1 VLVADDLGA
10 WLIGLLAD
18 AGRKRLTTW
27 ALGTAQERAL
37 RQAAATAVQL
47 TAGELRPGDP
57 ESAAELALVISHVF
71 QQAVPAALPAGTVTL
86 LEALRTAIAG
96 QLAVLDDAS
105 LTGTG
110 RSAAQALGVT
120 ATQLAESLTGQLL
133 REIVLRGARG
143 GPLFALASQLNQ
155 DVTHLQGRRLEDMI
169 GQLTEEVRSALA
181 ELSRPRRD
189 PVMFLP
195 GRDPSFAGHRDA
207 LRELRDRA
215 SAHNPAE
222 TVIAIHAIDGMA
234 GVGKTA
240 LAVQVA
246 HELLPSYPDGAY
258 MIDLHGHTP
267 GMAPLEPSAA
277 LVRLLRQDRAAAD
290 DIPADLDG
298 LQAEWR
304 WRMAARQAIV
314 VLDNARDSAQ
324 VRPLLPGA
332 AGCLVLVTSRKRLIG
347 LTEAPPLSVNVL
359 GQDEAED
366 LLGRLVG
373 ERRAAD
379 QAAVAAV
386 VRDCGQLP
394 LAIRIVAARLRHHPD
409 ESVAEVAAQLSDARS
424 RLDVL
429 EAEDTSVAAS
439 IALSFEA
446 LPARLQ
452 QAFALCGLHPG
463 AELTAEAIAA
473 LGAAGR
479 EEAERW
485 LRELADYHLADTT
498 ESPAAA
504 GGRRYR
510 QHDLVR
516 AFGRRLS
523 TEIPAAEAEAALL
536 RLVRAYAERL
546 NELRSVDL
554 DIGVVVPA
562 QVATSMWWS
571 LPAWP
576 DGYLVTEQGNI
587 VACTTAVHGRPALA
601 SDLARLLT
609 LLGPP
614 LLNDHSPDAR
624 PAYQQLL
631 DLAGTVPDQ
640 VTALVGLALAD
651 LVSQAYPTAL
661 DSFARIQVLAAQAG
675 DLDTELQAWRC
686 LAETERLIGDID
698 AAAASYRRM
707 QELAEESDDP
717 AAPALQG
724 LAELTA
730 WSGDL
735 PVARRLLQQCIG
747 ICEHGDDDT
756 GLTLAV
762 WWSGELALL
771 DDDPAAAA
779 ASFRRLQELRPGSAY
794 HVVLSLLGIAA
805 AEAALGRAAA
815 ARARAREAYL
825 AAAADAIRHHLYSV
839 GNVHMVVQ
847 ALIRLPR
854 SDEKVTPARPASR
867 QDLAVRIAE
876 LEGRR
881 DPGPAAGKL
890 ERIAG
895 DAERAGDLG
904 LAGRAYRAL
913 AGVLNP
919 DVYVDE
925 IREAAQKSYRLAGRL
940 HDRAGQLCDLLL
952 IDRTQGGYDISA
964 ISAAEAAEIAAEL
977 REPLAELY
985 ALRRLAFCEWESRLN
1000 AIEANV
1006 LASAAGTLPEEAGQ
1020 ATGGP
1025 DFAEL
1030 PSEQDAIRHFR
1041 QAYQLARRAH
1051 SPAEQADIMLRLAGI
1066 QDFTGDVSA
1075 AAKSYRQ
1082 AAADGLRAGE
1092 DGLRARAL
1100 QRLAR
1105 IQLRLGDREQAARL
1119 YRKACAAYATT
1130 RYRQAAGDTLKELG
1144 DLELDLGN
1152 TAAARQAWQAALGY
1166 YAGDT
1171 ARAEAVSAVTAALD
1185 ETSW

>member
-47 TAGELRPGDP
+47 TADGFQPGDA
-57 ESAAELALVISHVF
+57 ERAAELALVISHVF
-71 QQAVPAALPAGTVTL
+71 HEAVPAVLPAGTVTL
-86 LEALRTAIAG
+86 LEALRAAIAG

-110 RSAAQALGVT
+110 SSAAESLGVT
-120 ATQLAESLTGQLL
+120 AAELAESLTGQLL

-155 DVTHLQGRRLEDMI
+155 DVTHLQGRQLQDMI
-169 GQLTEEVRSALA
+169 GQLTGEVRAALA
-181 ELSRPRRD
+181 ELSGPPRE

-215 SAHNPAE
+215 TAHNPAE

-267 GMAPLEPSAA
+267 GMAPLEPGAA
-277 LVRLLRQDRAAAD
+277 LVRLLRQDRAAEK

-304 WRMAARQAIV
+304 SRMAARQAIV

-332 AGCLVLVTSRKRLIG
+332 AGCLVLVTSRRRLLG
-347 LTEAPPLSVNVL
+347 LTEAAPLSVNVL

-366 LLGRLVG
+366 LLRRLVG
-373 ERRAAD
+373 DSQAAD
-379 QAAVAAV
+379 PAAVAAV
-386 VRDCGQLP
+386 VSDCGRLP
-394 LAIRIVAARLRHHPD
+394 LAVRIVAARLRHHPD
-409 ESVAEVAAQLSDARS
+409 ESVAEVAAQLSDARGS
-424 RLDVL
+424 LDVL
-429 EAEDTSVAAS
+429 QAEDASVAAS
-439 IALSFEA
+439 IALSCDA

-452 QAFALCGLHPG
+452 QAFSLCGLHPG

-473 LGAAGR
+473 LGAVGQP
-479 EEAERW
+479 EAERW
-485 LRELADYHLADTT
+485 LRELADYHLADVT
-498 ESPAAA
+498 ESPAP
-504 GGRRYR
+504 GGDRRYR

-523 TEIPAAEAEAALL
+523 TEMPADEAEAALL
-536 RLVRAYAERL
+536 RLMRVYAARL
-546 NELRSVDL
+546 DEQPPIDL
-554 DIGVVVPA
+554 DISEVAPA
-562 QVATSMWWS
+562 EVATSIWWR
-571 LPAWP
+571 LPIWHG
-576 DGYLVTEQGNI
+576 DYLIVEQANI
-587 VACTTAVHGRPALA
+587 VACVAAVEGRPEFA

-614 LLNDHSPDAR
+614 LLNDRSPDAR

-631 DLAGTVPDQ
+631 DLAGTVPEQ
-640 VTALVGLALAD
+640 VTALLGLALAD
-651 LVSQAYPTAL
+651 LVSRAYPTAL
-661 DSFARIQVLAAQAG
+661 DSFARIRELAARTENR
-675 DLDTELQAWRC
+675 DTELQAWRC
-686 LAETERLIGDID
+686 LAETERLTGDLD
-698 AAAASYRRM
+698 AAAASYRQM
-707 QELAEESDDP
+707 QELAEESDGT
-717 AAPALQG
+717 AVPALQG

-735 PVARRLLQQCIG
+735 PVARRLLGQCIRTAG
-747 ICEHGDDDT
+747 QSDDDY
-756 GLTLAV
+756 GLALAV

-771 DDDPAAAA
+771 DDDPAAAIV
-779 ASFRRLQELRPGSAY
+779 SFRRLRELRSDSAY
-794 HVVLSLLGIAA
+794 HVVLSLLGMAE
-805 AEAALGRAAA
+805 AEAALGHPDL
-815 ARARAREAYL
+815 ARARSREAYL
-825 AAAADAIRHHLYSV
+825 AAAADAIRNHLYAV
-839 GNVHMVVQ
+839 GILHRVVRT
-847 ALIRLPR
+847 LIRLPR
-854 SDEKVTPARPASR
+854 PGDKTAASR
-867 QDLAVRIAE
+867 PERRLDLAVRIAE
-876 LEGRR
+876 LEGQR
-881 DPGPAAGKL
+881 DPDPASDKL
-890 ERIAG
+890 QRIAE
-895 DAERAGDLG
+895 DAERAGDIG
-904 LAGRAYRAL
+904 LAAQAYRAL
-913 AGVLNP
+913 AGVLDP

-925 IREAAQKSYRLAGRL
+925 VRVASQKAYHLAGRL
-940 HDRAGQLCDLLL
+940 QDRAGQLSDLLL

-964 ISAAEAAEIAAEL
+964 DPAAEAVQIAAEL

-1006 LASAAGTLPEEAGQ
+1006 LASAAGTLPELAAQAAERPEFAG
-1020 ATGGP
+1020 
-1025 DFAEL
+1025 L
-1030 PSEQDAIRHFR
+1030 PSDQGAIRHFR
-1041 QAYQLARRAH
+1041 QAYQLARRTH
-1051 SPAEQADIMLRLAGI
+1051 SPAEQADIMLRLAEI
-1066 QDFTGDVSA
+1066 QHFTGDRNA

-1082 AAADGLRAGE
+1082 AAADGLRAQE
-1092 DGLRARAL
+1092 QGLRARAL
-1100 QRLAR
+1100 LRLAR
-1105 IQLRLGDREQAARL
+1105 IQLGMGDREQAARL
-1119 YRKACAAYATT
+1119 YRKACAAYVTT
-1130 RYRQAAGDTLKELG
+1130 AHRQATGDALKELG
-1144 DLELDLGN
+1144 DLERDLGN
-1152 TAAARQAWQAALGY
+1152 TAEARQAWQDALGY
-1166 YAGDT
+1166 YGGDT
-1171 ARAEAVSAVTAALD
+1171 ARSAEAAAVTAALD
-1185 ETSW
+1185 ETS